1 MVNGEKILISP
12 TSFGEC
18 GAEPLELLKRSG
30 LAIIRNTL
38 GRRFTAEEVIQFGAG
53 CVGIIAGVEPLNSK
67 VLESLPDLK
76 CISRLGVGLENVDL
90 QAAQRQGI
98 AVKTT
103 PDGPTRSVAE
113 LTVGLILSLLRKIP
127 QANENFHRDIW
138 KKETGHLLHQK
149 TVGIIGLGRIGKLVA
164 EMLQPFG
171 CRLIGS
177 DPFQDTAWLKKHP
190 IELKTLEALLRESD
204 IISVHAAPPAANDAL
219 LGHKELSWTRRGTW
233 VLNLSRGN
241 VIDEVALYDHLKS
254 GHLAGAALD
263 VFVEEPYRGPLRE
276 LPNVIG
282 TPHLGS
288 YAKEAKLEMEIE
300 SVRNLIETL
309 NTL

>member
-18 GAEPLELLKRSG
+18 GSEPLELLKRSG

-38 GRRFTAEEVIQFGAG
+38 GRRLTEEEVIRMGSG

-67 VLESLPDLK
+67 VLECLPELK

-90 QAAQRQGI
+90 QAAKRRGI
-98 AVKTT
+98 TVKTT

-113 LTVGLILSLLRKIP
+113 LTVGFILSLLRRIP
-127 QANENFHRDIW
+127 QANENFHREVW

-149 TVGIIGLGRIGKLVA
+149 TVGIVGLGRIGKLVV
-164 EMLQPFG
+164 ELLQPFG
-171 CRLIGS
+171 CRLVGA
-177 DPFQDTAWLKKHP
+177 DPYPDSVWFKKLH
-190 IELKTLEALLRESD
+190 IELMPLETLLRESE
-204 IISVHAAPPAANDAL
+204 IITVHASHPIASGSLIGEN
-219 LGHKELSWTRRGTW
+219 ELSWVRPGAW
-233 VLNLSRGN
+233 VLNLSRGD
-241 VIDEVALYDHLKS
+241 VINESALYKHLKS

-263 VFVEEPYRGPLRE
+263 VFAEEPYRGPLRE
-276 LPNVIG
+276 LSNVIG

-309 NTL
+309 KAL